1 MTATV
6 SIRDTIESDLGALF
20 EFQADPEASAM
31 AAFPSRDLHA
41 FLENQHKIEVDP
53 AAVEQTIVVDGD
65 VVGSVLSWDGP
76 GVRLVGY
83 WIGRDYW
90 RKGYATAALRA
101 FLDVDRHR
109 PLQAHVAEHNV
120 ASRRVL
126 EKCGFVFDRSEV
138 ADDGILEHVFLLT
151 T

>member
-1 MTATV
+1 VTATV

-65 VVGSVLSWDGP
+65 VVGSVLSWDGRRRSP
-76 GVRLVGY
+76 RRLLDRPRLLAEGVRDGGVA
-83 WIGRDYW
+83 RVP
-90 RKGYATAALRA
+90 RR
-101 FLDVDRHR
+101 R
-109 PLQAHVAEHNV
+109 PPPAVAGARRGAQRRI
-120 ASRRVL
+120 ASSAREVRFRV
-126 EKCGFVFDRSEV
+126 RP
-138 ADDGILEHVFLLT
+138 I
-151 T
+151 